1 MNKKEMSPNSSLI
14 FRKKDIGSTESQISY
29 LTDLVSKLTS
39 HLKLHPKDYS
49 SQRGLWKLLGKRKR
63 LLSYLSKKDMISY
76 NEIITNLGIRKSEKR

>member
-1 MNKKEMSPNSSLI
+1 MIKKHMSINSSLI
-14 FRKKDIGSTESQISY
+14 SRKKDTGSTESQISY

-63 LLSYLSKKDMISY
+63 LLRYLSEKNITSY
-76 NEIITNLGIRKSEKR
+76 TSIILTLGIRKSEKR

>member
-14 FRKKDIGSTESQISY
+14 FRKKDIGSTESQISS
-29 LTDLVSKLTS
+29 LTNLVSKLTS

-76 NEIITNLGIRKSEKR
+76 NGIITNLGIRKSEKR